1 LQSLEISD
9 SIRYPTQREDA
20 LAEEISAPVA
30 RCPNPKCGKPISRG
44 HRYSWCTEC
53 GEQLPASIQARLP
66 HLREKVTRAANA
78 RVGPQGR
85 AQPYLAYEAE
95 AITKLYRRLI
105 LLVGGEFLLGYAVL
119 ALAIKV
125 TDKQVKGMSGALILG
140 LLVVFATSVF
150 IAITAYKLSRRL
162 RAGAPLFWALALFLP
177 WLNVLSLLVLSSSA
191 TSWCR
196 RHGIK
201 VGLLG
206 PTRESIEAIRRR

>member
-1 LQSLEISD
+1 
-9 SIRYPTQREDA
+9 

-44 HRYSWCTEC
+44 HRYSWCVEC

-66 HLREKVTRAANA
+66 HLREKVDRAANTGVA
-78 RVGPQGR
+78 PNTRVAPQGR
-85 AQPYLAYEAE
+85 PQPYLAYEAE

-105 LLVGGEFLLGYAVL
+105 LLVGGEFLLNFIVL
-119 ALAIKV
+119 ALL
-125 TDKQVKGMSGALILG
+125 DKSVSAGMLG
-140 LLVVFATSVF
+140 FLVMLAVSVF
-150 IAITAYKLSRRL
+150 IAITAYKLSERL
-162 RAGAPLFWALALFLP
+162 RTGSPLFWALALFLP
-177 WLNVLSLLVLSSSA
+177 WLNVLSLLVLSSNA

-196 RHGIK
+196 SHGIK